1 MARDGKMP
9 ELTDE
14 QLEKQILESL
24 RDQIPTNRMPAE
36 WSNPSAIYAAL
47 AARLKADCLTFPDEL
62 PGRHGLVVEKVLDE
76 MRLHDGQRNGVL
88 TGIVVELD
96 QHSSRPLAAASCVDF
111 LRIFPLRA
119 LLPIIRARAEG
130 SYRKHNVPADD
141 ISDQGAE
148 VVRRILRQLNTGK
161 APDRNTGAFC
171 ATICDRVLAD
181 YGRNKKRNRVF
192 TGDEADAGGQVE
204 SDDRPEWWAIENL
217 SLDELDEKSRK
228 IIMLRRCR
236 YSLTEIAASVGV
248 SARTVKRVIDD
259 YRERS

>member
-9 ELTDE
+9 ELSDE

-24 RDQIPTNRMPAE
+24 RDQTPTDRMPAG
-36 WSNPSAIYAAL
+36 WSNSSAIYGAL
-47 AARLKADCLTFPDEL
+47 AARLKADCLTFPEEL
-62 PGRHGLVVEKVLDE
+62 PGARGLVVEKVLAE

-111 LRIFPLRA
+111 LRIVPLRA

-130 SYRKHNVPADD
+130 SYRKHDVPADD
-141 ISDQGAE
+141 VSDQGAE
-148 VVRRILRQLNTGK
+148 LVRRISRKLNTGK
-161 APDRNTGAFC
+161 APHGNTGAFC
-171 ATICDRVLAD
+171 ATIRDRVLAD
-181 YGRNKKRNRVF
+181 YGRKKTRNRVF
-192 TGDEADAGGQVE
+192 TGDDGDVGGQVE
-204 SDDRPEWWAIENL
+204 SDDRPEWRAIDNL
-217 SLDELDEKSRK
+217 SLDELDDKRRK

-236 YSLTEIAASVGV
+236 YTLTEIAASVGV